1 MQPSYDAASNV
12 IGVTTT
18 LTTGTDTQAFCYDA
32 LNRLTWA
39 GATGT
44 PPCGGS
50 LTAGS
55 LTSAQYTQTF
65 TYDTLNRLTSGPAG
79 SYTYG
84 DSSHPDAATS
94 IGSAYTAAYDAV
106 GNMTCRAPTAS
117 QTCAGTPTGATL
129 TYDNEGRLATWQ
141 NTPSSPTTT
150 DSFLY
155 DGEGNRIE
163 QVVQQS
169 GVGETD
175 TVYVGGLEEVTTTTP
190 TGGQPTTSTTVYYG
204 GLALAVNSVLSFLV
218 SDGLGTA
225 TEALTTSG
233 QVSASRLYTP
243 YGSSR
248 YASGTFPTDQ
258 GFTGYRNDT
267 ATGLDYA
274 NARYYDPAAGQF
286 GSADPSGG
294 SGLNGFGYVGGN
306 PETATDPSGLLPTDC
321 FDGGDVSA
329 ACVPQAPSAPASP
342 GGDGS
347 AGSDGGE
354 AGSGGD
360 GSGGT
365 PGTPD
370 TTVSSNAIASNAG
383 GPGGGRWSYAKP
395 GIIAAF
401 IAVAGVTV
409 VVAIAALLGGKVNK
423 ASSASPTAAP
433 NWSLAKAAEMADW
446 KAREASQPK
455 GCTSS
460 DCGGGG
466 GGGVE
471 HGGGEGATAPEQAP
485 SPNASG
491 SGARQGGGGKG
502 CSDGGGSSGDGT
514 TWLYHVSGPRGT
526 DFLLKFGDYGLT
538 ENQSGLYFA
547 FTQEGAADF
556 MNSSFNAGKPYMMMS
571 RVQVPSYFL
580 TMGVRF
586 YDPKG
591 GGDSI
596 HFSDEAIMHLD
607 DVIIRNGRSPEII
620 DSIRLRNVC

>member
-1 MQPSYDAASNV
+1 MAAINRQLNGGTYTYSATADALLRPTDTKYALTTGGTTLYDVQPSYDAASNV
-12 IGVTTT
+12 IGVNTT
-18 LTTGTDTQAFCYDA
+18 LTTGTDNQAFCYDN
-32 LNRLTWA
+32 LERLTWA
-39 GATGT
+39 GSTGT
-44 PPCGGS
+44 PPCGGG
-50 LTAGS
+50 LTSGS
-55 LTSAQYTQTF
+55 LTSANYTQSF
-65 TYDTLNRLTSGPAG
+65 TYDSMDRLTSGPSG

-106 GNMTCRAPTAS
+106 GDMVCRAPTSS
-117 QTCAGTPTGATL
+117 QTCTGTPTGASL
-129 TYDNEGRLATWQ
+129 SYDNEGRLGTWQ
-141 NTPSSPTTT
+141 NAASSPTTT

-163 QVVQQS
+163 QVVQQT

-190 TGGQPTTSTTVYYG
+190 SGGQPSTSVTAYYG
-204 GLALAVNSVLSFLV
+204 GLALSVNGTLSFLV

-446 KAREASQPK
+446 KARESSQPK

-460 DCGGGG
+460 DCGGGVENG
-466 GGGVE
+466 GARGRPRPSRRRRRMPAGRARGRVGVAKGVE
-471 HGGGEGATAPEQAP
+471 A
-485 SPNASG
+485 
-491 SGARQGGGGKG
+491 
-502 CSDGGGSSGDGT
+502 
-514 TWLYHVSGPRGT
+514 V
-526 DFLLKFGDYGLT
+526 
-538 ENQSGLYFA
+538 
-547 FTQEGAADF
+547 
-556 MNSSFNAGKPYMMMS
+556 AGKRRLFIAGRHGEMQWRLLTIKLLTLSELEPTRRFGEQRKE
-571 RVQVPSYFL
+571 RVC
-580 TMGVRF
+580 
-586 YDPKG
+586 
-591 GGDSI
+591 I
-596 HFSDEAIMHLD
+596 
-607 DVIIRNGRSPEII
+607 
-620 DSIRLRNVC
+620 